1 MAMFEGSVCAG
12 VGGQGIMLMG
22 KLLAQLGLDA
32 GYHVSWMPSYGAEV
46 RGGTAHSMVTI
57 SAQPIASPL
66 IFKPK
71 TALIMNG
78 PSLDKFESKIKKK
91 GLAIINTSMI
101 GRHPK
106 RKDIRLFE
114 LPATEIAEQLGNAK
128 VQNMVMLGAYLQVSR
143 MFSLKQAVVSLK
155 ESLPKHRRGLL
166 KLNQDA
172 LKKGAEVIGLP
183 G

>member
-1 MAMFEGSVCAG
+1 MFEEIVCAG
-12 VGGQGIMLMG
+12 FGGQGIMLMG
-22 KLLAQLGLDA
+22 KLLAHLGLRA
-32 GYHVSWMPSYGAEV
+32 GYYVSWMPSYGAEV

-71 TALIMNG
+71 VALIMNG

-101 GRHPK
+101 SRHPK

-128 VQNMVMLGAYLQVSR
+128 VQNMVMLGAYLQVSGT
-143 MFSLKQAVVSLK
+143 FSLKQANVSLK

-172 LKKGAEVIGLP
+172 LKKGAEVVGLP

>member
-1 MAMFEGSVCAG
+1 MFEEIVCAG
-12 VGGQGIMLMG
+12 FGGQGIMLLG

-32 GYHVSWMPSYGAEV
+32 GYHVTWMPSYGAEV

-57 SAQPIASPL
+57 STQPIASPL

-71 TALIMNG
+71 VALIMNG
-78 PSLDKFESKIKKK
+78 PSLDKFESKIKKN

-106 RKDIRLFE
+106 RRDIRLFE
-114 LPATEIAEQLGNAK
+114 LPVTAIAEEIGNAK
-128 VQNMVMLGAYLQVSR
+128 VQNMIMLGAYLQVSG
-143 MFSLKQAVVSLK
+143 MFSLKQANVSLK
-155 ESLPKHRRGLL
+155 EGLPKHRWGML

-172 LKKGAEVIGLP
+172 LKRGTEVVGLP
-183 G
+183 S